1 MVSPK
6 FNIPMS
12 NKVLDRYYT
21 NNRHIWVLVLS
32 GALIGTMIGLI
43 ATSFQLLLDLI
54 SSYKK
59 VLFSLCGGNTI
70 LQVLISIS
78 ITTAMVIIS
87 VFIVRKFAKEA
98 GGSGIQEVEGT
109 LKGCRKLRKRVVPV
123 KFFSGLF
130 SLGSGL
136 NLGKEGP
143 SIHMAAAI
151 SQFFVDKFK
160 LTKKYANAVI
170 SAGAGAGLAAAF
182 NTPLSGIVFVIE
194 EMNRKFRFSVSA
206 IKCVI
211 VACIMSTVV
220 TRAIMGNP
228 PAIRVETFSSVPQN
242 TLWLFVVLGIVFG
255 YFGLL
260 FNKSLIK
267 VANFFSNGSKKR
279 YWTLVIIVCVIFG
292 TGVVL
297 APNAVGGGYVVI
309 ANALDYNLSI
319 KMLLLMFALR
329 FAGVIFSYGIGVTGG
344 IFAPM
349 IALGTIF
356 GLAYGLAINQLFP
369 QYNIEAG
376 VFAVAGMSAL
386 FTATVGA
393 PLTGITLV
401 IEMTW
406 NYQLLL
412 PLMITCFSASMLTYI
427 HHQKPIYDTLLRR
440 TISNERKQEEKLKNE
455 RNQKQTPDTSEQTIS
470 KEEL

>member
-1 MVSPK
+1 
-6 FNIPMS
+6 MS

-32 GALIGTMIGLI
+32 GALIGIMIGLI

-59 VLFSLCGGNTI
+59 VLFSRGNTI

-87 VFIVRKFAKEA
+87 VLIVRRFAKEA

-109 LKGCRKLRKRVVPV
+109 LKGCRKLRKRVAPV

-136 NLGKEGP
+136 SLGKEGP

-170 SAGAGAGLAAAF
+170 SAGAGLAAAF

-220 TRAIMGNP
+220 TRSIMGNP

-242 TLWLFVVLGIVFG
+242 TLWLFVVLGIIFG

-260 FNKSLIK
+260 FNKPLIK

-279 YWTLVIIVCVIFG
+279 YWILVVIVCVIFG

-319 KMLLLMFALR
+319 KMLLLIFALR
-329 FAGVIFSYGIGVTGG
+329 FAGVIFSYGTGVTGG

-356 GLAYGLAINQLFP
+356 GLAYGLAVNQLFP
-369 QYNIEAG
+369 QYNVEAG
-376 VFAVAGMSAL
+376 IFAVAGMSAL

-412 PLMITCFSASMLTYI
+412 PLMITCLSASMLTYI

-455 RNQKQTPDTSEQTIS
+455 RNQKQTPDTSAQTIS